1 MNRDGGGTVAR
12 ELKLA
17 VGALN
22 VRLHPHSP
30 ELYDE
35 YLEALYDLRL
45 PIRIRG
51 DRYGMITLLDRR
63 NIEEGLIKGF
73 LRTFTKIDPKSKWFD
88 EDSLDDA
95 DPDLLKR
102 ISIPSNAHPNS
113 SAFRFTMN
121 VRKHILT
128 FEQYSGG
135 RQLTPKSA
143 EATFRGLSDDRLI
156 VDKFGPV
163 KISILQD
170 STSLDR
176 IFNLRRLKNVRFII
190 DRPNPDI
197 WDDDLEGQID
207 NQLAAAHAQRIEIA
221 YSAPPGGALQETPSL
236 RRLGTAAL
244 ANGEVEARGYDGD
257 GHVRISTRDT
267 PRIDQIRY
275 DPEAENESAAFDRL
289 RRGMEANQG

>member
-1 MNRDGGGTVAR
+1 VAR

-22 VRLHPHSP
+22 IRLHPHSP

-35 YLEALYDLRL
+35 YLQALYDLRL

-51 DRYGMITLLDRR
+51 DRFGMITLLDRR
-63 NIEEGLIKGF
+63 SAEEGLIKGF

-88 EDSLDDA
+88 ENSLEDA
-95 DPDLLKR
+95 DPDLLKK
-102 ISIPSNAHPNS
+102 ISIPANAHPNS

-121 VRKHILT
+121 VRRHILT
-128 FEQYSGG
+128 FEQYTGG
-135 RQLTPKSA
+135 HQLTPKSA
-143 EATFRGLSDDRLI
+143 EAVFRGLSDDRLI
-156 VDKFGPV
+156 IEKFGSV

-170 STSLDR
+170 RTSLDR
-176 IFNLRRLKNVRFII
+176 IFKLRRLKSVRFVI

-197 WDDDLEGQID
+197 WGDDLEGQID

-221 YSAPPGGALQETPSL
+221 YTAPPGGTLQETPSL

-244 ANGEVEARGYDGD
+244 ANGEVEARGYDGE

-275 DPEAENESAAFDRL
+275 DPEAENEATAFDRL